1 MQISQRVFLVTGS
14 GNGIGR
20 EVALALLA
28 KGARVAGADLSAEG
42 LAETARLAGAGDR
55 FSTHLLDVSDLAAVE
70 GVVAAVIEAHGHL
83 DGLVNVAGIIQ
94 PFVAVKDLDRRV
106 IETVMAVNFWGVV
119 NTTTTALP
127 LLLARPEAA
136 ILNVSSMGAFVAVPG
151 QTLYGASKAAVSQF
165 TAGLQ
170 AELRDTGV
178 QVCLVMPGGVATAI
192 AENSGADTQVMD
204 AADAPMQLT
213 SPAEAARQ
221 IVEGIEKGSQRVL
234 IGKDAKALDWLT
246 RLMPTRANALVA
258 KKLASLVE

>member
-20 EVALALLA
+20 EVALALIA
-28 KGARVAGADLSAEG
+28 KGARVAGADLNPDG

-55 FSTHLLDVSDLAAVE
+55 LSTHVLDVSDLAAVE
-70 GVVAAVIEAHGHL
+70 RVVAEVSETHGQL

-94 PFVAVKDLDRRV
+94 PFVAVKDLERRV
-106 IETVMAVNFWGVV
+106 VEKVMAVNFWGVV

-127 LLLARPEAA
+127 VLLSRPEAA
-136 ILNVSSMGAFVAVPG
+136 ILNVSSMGSFAAVPG
-151 QTLYGASKAAVSQF
+151 QTVYGASKAAVAQF

-170 AELRDTGV
+170 AELRGTGV
-178 QVCLVMPGGVATAI
+178 QVTVVMPGGVGTDIAT
-192 AENSGADTQVMD
+192 NSGADTKVMD

-213 SPAEAARQ
+213 TPADAARQ
-221 IVEGIEKGSQRVL
+221 IVEGIEKGSKRVL
-234 IGKDAKALDWLT
+234 IGKDAKALDLLT
-246 RLMPTRANALVA
+246 RLMPTRANALIA